1 MVSLKA
7 KEQIFLQP
15 QNCIHYLSYEPW
27 NCSGWKGLHK
37 LSYPTTQA
45 MPSTPTPVM
54 SLPRRK
60 GRLRLC
66 LRTSGDGSLLLFEA
80 TSSPFT
86 ALTLIFVIYSL
97 FATSCGLSAKSFISI
112 SFNPHHSTRNAI
124 IPILQFRKLREINY
138 LPKIPQLESGG
149 GGSEWTAAYLAVTP
163 CSFFF
168 FLSSPYTCPPPLAS
182 THWSYFC
189 LFGAE
194 REKPKLVST
203 WALFSYFKIFIWC
216 PFHSRLKLS

>member
-1 MVSLKA
+1 
-7 KEQIFLQP
+7 
-15 QNCIHYLSYEPW
+15 
-27 NCSGWKGLHK
+27 
-37 LSYPTTQA
+37 

-149 GGSEWTAAYLAVTP
+149 GEGQRVNSCLSG
-163 CSFFF
+163 CNSLF
-168 FLSSPYTCPPPLAS
+168 FLLLFIKPIYLSPTSSFHPLELFLSLWSREGKAKTHFHMS
-182 THWSYFC
+182 TLQ
-189 LFGAE
+189 LFQDIYLMSFSLQAKAFLKERAE
-194 REKPKLVST
+194 KKTNVCFRGIKCTS
-203 WALFSYFKIFIWC
+203 
-216 PFHSRLKLS
+216 PFGF